1 MTGDGL
7 GLSYPQVGW
16 VVLDAIRDRGLTGSV
31 MLGGSPAVC
40 VFADQGDIYWAEAV
54 GAPSIGARLVDTGVV
69 TAVQLERGAVR
80 HEGVERLERL
90 FERVPAIDRDTVLVA
105 VRALAEQSL
114 VSIAAQMLAGVVVQP
129 YIHHSSGMH
138 LWNAEHPVARRND
151 VGRAAM
157 WAPPEPA
164 VAGPAVVANVVPPV
178 LSVPHTPVVPVA
190 LEVPGTPEVPEASE
204 APVVP
209 IAPEVHVSTPPN
221 ATAEPDDFSLV
232 WNDAPTPPAS
242 FAATADTSAGSPSP
256 PRAATTE
263 APGGSFDATE
273 SMLTD
278 EFEVK
283 WPASSVEPE
292 GSDHPDTF
300 GAQHFEQPS
309 ARSTLSG
316 QQHTP
321 AWTPTTGGDVV
332 HPDRREPNESLT
344 EALSDL
350 IVLVDRDLAAVRN
363 DVDDL
368 DEAGSELLSSD
379 EFIAVRRAIASA
391 DTGLLN
397 ARRRLIDHRLRD
409 RSSRGSSSGP
419 GGRRGSGPGNGP
431 GSAPGSGSSDGLRTT
446 AVSGGVDE
454 FGVAEGRD
462 DLDDLAGGTPA
473 LRRIMGNLRRV

>member
-1 MTGDGL
+1 MTGDVL
-7 GLSYPQVGW
+7 GLSYPQPGW
-16 VVLDAIRDRGLTGSV
+16 VVLDAIRDRGLTASV

-80 HEGVERLERL
+80 HGDVERLERL

-114 VSIAAQMLAGVVVQP
+114 VSIAGQILAGVAVEP

-157 WAPPEPA
+157 WAPPGPA
-164 VAGPAVVANVVPPV
+164 VAGPLVVANVAPPV
-178 LSVPHTPVVPVA
+178 LSVPHTPVA
-190 LEVPGTPEVPEASE
+190 PEVPEV
-204 APVVP
+204 PV
-209 IAPEVHVSTPPN
+209 APEVPEVPQRSESAPTN

-232 WNDAPTPPAS
+232 WNDAPTLPAS
-242 FAATADTSAGSPSP
+242 FNATADTSAGSPNP
-256 PRAATTE
+256 PPAATTE
-263 APGGSFDATE
+263 APVGSFAATE

-292 GSDHPDTF
+292 GSDFPDTF
-300 GAQHFEQPS
+300 GAQHFEQS
-309 ARSTLSG
+309 STRSTLSG

-368 DEAGSELLSSD
+368 DDAGSELLSSD

-409 RSSRGSSSGP
+409 RSSRGSSSDPGSRPGGGP
-419 GGRRGSGPGNGP
+419 GGP
-431 GSAPGSGSSDGLRTT
+431 GSTPGSGASDGLRTT
-446 AVSGGVDE
+446 AVPGGVDQ